1 MADYIYS
8 METRLTPD
16 QQRGVTLV
24 QEIARHVG
32 LNVYLTGGTIR
43 DLVTGFPIRDIDLSV
58 QGNPLKLQKELEK
71 AGISIQGAD
80 EDLRILYLLMPGNV
94 RAELNMTRSE
104 VYDKPGKA
112 PTVTPATINEDLR
125 RRDFTVNAM
134 ALSLNPGS
142 RGLLLDPFNGIA
154 DIEAKVLRI
163 LHNYAFLEDP
173 IRLIRATRLAARF
186 HYTLEERTQARYDAA
201 KENNYIEYV
210 GKRSIGHEL
219 EQLAHEDDPIPVV
232 RALEREGWL
241 QILHPHW
248 TAAKIE
254 AGELSHVVKQR
265 QMMNELGYFPESGP
279 ITMYFLTKK
288 MSDKDVSE
296 IQRLIP
302 RRDFVDKWKHLE
314 SRAHDLAKKLTSR
327 EASTTSGA
335 WKLLSSAAP
344 EDVLFLS
351 VTTKQQ
357 AVDAKLKNFF
367 TKWRQVREKLPFPEM
382 AEMRITAQLPEYQ
395 KIQDEAFLLL
405 LDGKLRSHNEIV
417 NFLKPYEPP
426 PPPPPPPARRGRGK
440 AAAAAAEPAA
450 PGAPAPVA
458 TGKRGRKP
466 KGVPAPAPAAAPVP
480 AVASSGKQLPATAAK
495 QPAPAA
501 AKQAAS
507 AQPAVDQKK
516 PPSSAR
522 APAAAKKATAPAKP
536 SVAVMSKP
544 APIKSAPAK
553 AAKKAG
559 PAKAAPEKAVAK
571 KAAPAKAAPAKAK
584 KAVKPPAKA
593 AKKAPAKKAGT
604 TKAGKKR

>member
-24 QEIARHVG
+24 QEIARHAG

-43 DLVTGFPIRDIDLSV
+43 DLITGLPIRDIDLSV
-58 QGNPLKLQKELEK
+58 QGNPLKLQRELEK
-71 AGISIQGAD
+71 AGITVQGMD
-80 EDLRILYLLMPGNV
+80 EDLRILHLLMPGNV

-104 VYDKPGKA
+104 IYDKPGKP

-134 ALSLNPGS
+134 ALSLNLGS

-154 DIEAKVLRI
+154 DIETKVLRI

-210 GKRSIGHEL
+210 GRRSIGHEL
-219 EQLAHEDDPIPVV
+219 EQLAHEDEPIPVV

-241 QILHPHW
+241 KVLHPHW

-254 AGELSHVVKQR
+254 ASDLGQVIKQR
-265 QMMNELGYFPESGP
+265 QMMNELGYFPETGP

-288 MSDKDVSE
+288 MSDKDTSE

-314 SRAHDLAKKLTSR
+314 KRAHDLAKKVTGK
-327 EASTTSGA
+327 EAITPSGT
-335 WKLLSSAAP
+335 WTLLSHAAP

-351 VTTKQQ
+351 VTTKQKS
-357 AVDAKLKNFF
+357 VDTKLTNFF
-367 TKWRQVREKLPFPEM
+367 TKWRQVREKLPFAEM
-382 AEMRITAQLPEYQ
+382 AEMRITAQLPEYP
-395 KIQDEAFLLL
+395 KILDEAFLLL
-405 LDGKLRSHNEIV
+405 LDGKLRSHNEII

-426 PPPPPPPARRGRGK
+426 PPPPPPPARGRRSK
-440 AAAAAAEPAA
+440 AAAAAQEPAA
-450 PGAPAPVA
+450 PGAPAPA
-458 TGKRGRKP
+458 APAKRGRKP
-466 KGVPAPAPAAAPVP
+466 KATPAEPAVPATPAP
-480 AVASSGKQLPATAAK
+480 T
-495 QPAPAA
+495 PAPAA
-501 AKQAAS
+501 AKSAA
-507 AQPAVDQKK
+507 PAKEAAPQKK
-516 PPSSAR
+516 PPASV
-522 APAAAKKATAPAKP
+522 KAIAPAK
-536 SVAVMSKP
+536 KG
-544 APIKSAPAK
+544 APAK
-553 AAKKAG
+553 SQG
-559 PAKAAPEKAVAK
+559 AV
-571 KAAPAKAAPAKAK
+571 KAK
-584 KAVKPPAKA
+584 PLPIKAA
-593 AKKAPAKKAGT
+593 AKKAPAKKAVAKKAAPGKAAKKPAKAPAKAAKKAAKKAASAKKSA
-604 TKAGKKR
+604 TKKAAKKR

>member
-16 QQRGVTLV
+16 QQKGVTIV
-24 QEIARHVG
+24 QDIARHAG

-58 QGNPLKLQKELEK
+58 QGNPLKLQKDLEK
-71 AGISIQGAD
+71 AGISVQGAD
-80 EDLRILYLLMPGNV
+80 EDLRIVYLLMPGNV

-112 PTVTPATINEDLR
+112 PTVTAATINDDLR

-142 RGLLLDPFNGIA
+142 RGLLLDPFNGTA

-186 HYTLEERTQARYDAA
+186 HYALEERTQARYDAA

-219 EQLAHEDDPIPVV
+219 EQLAHEDDPITAV

-241 QILHPHW
+241 KILHPHW
-248 TAAKIE
+248 TASKIE
-254 AGELSHVVKQR
+254 AGELGQVIKQR
-265 QMMNELGYFPESGP
+265 QLMNNFGYFPETGP
-279 ITMYFLTKK
+279 ISMYFMTKK
-288 MSDKDVSE
+288 MPDKDISE
-296 IQRLIP
+296 IQRMIP

-314 SRAHDLAKKLTSR
+314 SRAHDLAKKLVGR

-335 WKLLSSAAP
+335 WKLLSKAAP
-344 EDVLFLS
+344 EEVLFLS

-357 AVDAKLKNFF
+357 AVDTKLKNFF
-367 TKWRQVREKLPFPEM
+367 GKWRQVREKLPFPEM
-382 AEMRITAQLPEYQ
+382 AEMRITATLPEYP
-395 KIQDEAFLLL
+395 KILDEAFLLL
-405 LDGKLRSHNEIV
+405 LDGKLRSHKEIV

-440 AAAAAAEPAA
+440 AAAAPAEAGA
-450 PGAPAPVA
+450 PGAPAAAAPA
-458 TGKRGRKP
+458 KRGRKP
-466 KGVPAPAPAAAPVP
+466 KGGAPAVVAPAAVPVPAPAEQP
-480 AVASSGKQLPATAAK
+480 TAAK
-495 QPAPAA
+495 
-501 AKQAAS
+501 S
-507 AQPAVDQKK
+507 A
-516 PPSSAR
+516 
-522 APAAAKKATAPAKP
+522 T
-536 SVAVMSKP
+536 
-544 APIKSAPAK
+544 
-553 AAKKAG
+553 
-559 PAKAAPEKAVAK
+559 PAKAAPAKVTAKETKKEVAKAPTKKAVVKATPARAVAKPPAK
-571 KAAPAKAAPAKAK
+571 KAAPAKVAK
-584 KAVKPPAKA
+584 KAA
-593 AKKAPAKKAGT
+593 KAPAKKAASK
-604 TKAGKKR
+604 KAAKKR